1 MLLEPELLA
10 KLEGLQVHTRRKLV
24 GRFGGDHRSR
34 RYGNAVDFADFREYT
49 PGDDFRRIDYHVLAR
64 LDHVLIKLYESDDEV
79 TVRILL
85 DTSAS
90 MALGGKLRQAK
101 RLAAALG
108 FVALTAHDAVAV
120 HTFPAEGRVPR
131 FVGRAAVPGFF
142 DYLEGLEAGGE
153 TPFAAAAGTLLSR
166 QGPSGIT
173 VVISDLL
180 TSEWSHLMGL
190 RARGSELILLH
201 LLSEDD
207 TSPELAGD
215 LELIDNETANRLIV
229 SLTPELVDAYATRIE
244 AWRAEVRQ
252 RCIDAGGSYLE
263 VGAEDD
269 VEELLLTSWRRS
281 GVLR

>member
-64 LDHVLIKLYESDDEV
+64 LDHVLVKLYESDDEV

-90 MALGGKLRQAK
+90 MALGGKLHQAR

-120 HTFPAEGRVPR
+120 HTFPSEGRVPR
-131 FVGRAAVPGFF
+131 FVGRAAVPAFF
-142 DYLEGLEAGGE
+142 DYLTGLDAGGE
-153 TPFAAAAGTLLSR
+153 TPFAAAAGSLLGR

-180 TSEWSHLMGL
+180 TAEWAHLMRL
-190 RARGSELILLH
+190 RARGSELILFH
-201 LLSEDD
+201 LLSEADSEPD
-207 TSPELAGD
+207 LAGD
-215 LELIDNETANRLIV
+215 LELIDSETAGRLIV
-229 SLTPELVDAYATRIE
+229 SLTPDLVDAYAARIAE
-244 AWRAEVRQ
+244 WRAQVRQ
-252 RCIDAGGSYLE
+252 QCIDAGGSYLE
-263 VGAEDD
+263 VGADD
-269 VEELLLTSWRRS
+269 DIESLLLTTWRQS